1 MDQNY
6 ANANAFFYVAKFLR
20 GIQGCHMKADV
31 LPFLKMW
38 WFFMLYF
45 FKRDL
50 LLPKVRSNLK
60 IFFAKWFPTG
70 SQRRNESRSSTEK
83 LLGII
88 TFPLNSDFNSSSG
101 TLWDPLEESQRVP
114 EFTPSSCV
122 SLGNIETY
130 TGKYRPLY
138 LCIRLT

>member
-1 MDQNY
+1 MQTQTRFSLLQN
-6 ANANAFFYVAKFLR
+6 FLR

-60 IFFAKWFPTG
+60 IFFCKVV
-70 SQRRNESRSSTEK
+70 
-83 LLGII
+83 
-88 TFPLNSDFNSSSG
+88 
-101 TLWDPLEESQRVP
+101 SQRVP
-114 EFTPSSCV
+114 EEELKSEFNRKDARTIIPSNFPV
-122 SLGNIETY
+122 EL
-130 TGKYRPLY
+130 
-138 LCIRLT
+138 